1 MINKETLQLYK
12 RLLVY
17 ARPYY
22 KALALGSLLAALSA
36 ATEPLLPAL
45 MKPMLDDGFKF
56 GEQSPLIWLPFAVV
70 GIFFVRGAL
79 GFASTYIIAWVQNK
93 IVFRIRTDMFAR
105 LVQLPSSFFQKEPSA
120 KTINRITNDVN
131 GVTSASTTVLTT
143 VIKDGVTVIGL
154 LAWLL
159 YLNWQ
164 LMLISVTVVP
174 VLMISVRKLSKRLR
188 RLMHAEHDNMV
199 LMTTAVQEAISNQ
212 KVIKVYGGEQQEL
225 ARFEGVA
232 NYLRGIFMR
241 GTITAALG
249 TPITQLSSAL
259 AVAIIISVAMIQ
271 SAEGMTTI
279 GGFASFI
286 TATLMM
292 NAPLKRLSDLN
303 APVQRGLASAE
314 HIFALLDEP
323 AERDTGSVTLDTVR
337 GDIVFDNVSYRYPE
351 AERDALS
358 NINLSVKP
366 GERIALVGP
375 SGGGKSTFA
384 NLLPNFLHVTGGE
397 IRIDGHPID
406 GIHLKS
412 LRQQMALVTQEV
424 LMFNDTIA
432 NNIAFGATRELSQE
446 NIRVAAKAAHALEFI
461 EALPEG
467 FDTMVGEGGMRLSG
481 GQRQRIA
488 IARAVLKNAPIL
500 ILDEA
505 TSALDNESERY
516 VQQALDELMVGRTS
530 FVIAH
535 RLSTIENADRIA
547 VLKEG
552 RIAEIGT
559 HKELLALNGIY
570 AYLHQVQ
577 GDAKPAVNAT
587 MSNTEGVA

>member
-1 MINKETLQLYK
+1 MIKKETRQLYK
-12 RLLVY
+12 RLLSY

-22 KALALGSLLAALSA
+22 KALVLGSVLAALSA

-45 MKPMLDDGFKF
+45 MKPMLDDGFKL
-56 GEQSPLIWLPFAVV
+56 GEQSPLLWLPFAVV
-70 GIFFVRGAL
+70 GIFFLRGAL
-79 GFASTYIIAWVQNK
+79 GFASTYIIAWVQTK
-93 IVFRIRTDMFAR
+93 IVFQMRLEMFAR
-105 LVQLPSSFFQKEPSA
+105 LVQLPSSFFQREPSA

-154 LAWLL
+154 FGWLL

-212 KVIKVYGGEQQEL
+212 KVIKVYGGEQQEV

-259 AVAIIISVAMIQ
+259 AVAIIISVAMVQ

-303 APVQRGLASAE
+303 APIQRGLAAAE
-314 HIFALLDEP
+314 HVFALLDEP
-323 AERDTGSVTLDTVR
+323 AERDTGSVTLDKVR
-337 GDIVFDNVSYRYPE
+337 GEIVFDKVSYRYPE
-351 AERDALS
+351 AERNALTD
-358 NINLSVKP
+358 IDLLVQP

-384 NLLPNFLHVTGGE
+384 NLLPNFLHVTSGE

-406 GIHLKS
+406 SIHLGS

-424 LMFNDTIA
+424 LLFNDTVA
-432 NNIAFGATRELSQE
+432 NNIAFGSTRQLSQE
-446 NIRVAAKAAHALEFI
+446 EIRNAAKAAHALEFI
-461 EALPEG
+461 EAMPNG

-505 TSALDNESERY
+505 TSALDNESERH
-516 VQQALDELMVGRTS
+516 VQAALDELMVGRTS

-547 VLKEG
+547 VMKEG

-559 HKELLALNGIY
+559 HAELLARNGIY
-570 AYLHQVQ
+570 TYLHQVQ
-577 GDAKPAVNAT
+577 GDFTPIAKEETA
-587 MSNTEGVA
+587 

>member
-1 MINKETLQLYK
+1 MINKENLTLYK

-22 KALALGSLLAALSA
+22 KAIILGSALAALSA

-70 GIFFVRGAL
+70 GIFFLRGAL
-79 GFASTYIIAWVQNK
+79 GFASTYIMAWAQNK
-93 IVFRIRTDMFAR
+93 IVYRIRVDMFAH
-105 LVQLPSSFFQKEPSA
+105 LVRLPSSYFQKHPSA
-120 KTINRITNDVN
+120 KTINRLTQDVN
-131 GVTSASTTVLTT
+131 GVTSASTTVLQTI
-143 VIKDGVTVIGL
+143 IKDGVTVIGL
-154 LAWLL
+154 FAWLL

-164 LMLISVTVVP
+164 LMLIAVTVVP

-199 LMTTAVQEAISNQ
+199 MMTTAIQEAISNQ
-212 KVIKVYGGEQQEL
+212 KVIKIYGGETQEIS
-225 ARFEGVA
+225 RFDQVA
-232 NYLRGIFMR
+232 NYLRGILMR
-241 GTITAALG
+241 GTVSSALG
-249 TPITQLSSAL
+249 TPITQLTSAF
-259 AVAIIISVAMIQ
+259 AVAIIISVAMMQ

-292 NAPLKRLSDLN
+292 NAPLKRLADLN
-303 APVQRGLASAE
+303 APIQRGLAAAE
-314 HIFALLDEP
+314 HIFALLDEAP
-323 AERDTGSVTLDTVR
+323 ERDTGSVSLDKVV
-337 GDIVFDNVSYRYPE
+337 GDIVFDKVSYRYPE
-351 AERDALS
+351 AERDALTD
-358 NINLSVKP
+358 INLVVRP

-384 NLLPNFLHVTGGE
+384 SLLPNFLHVTGGE
-397 IRIDGHPID
+397 IRIDGHAVD
-406 GIHLKS
+406 SIHLSS

-424 LMFNDTIA
+424 LLFNDTIA
-432 NNIAFGATRELSQE
+432 NNIAFGATRQLSRE
-446 NIRVAAKAAHALEFI
+446 EIRAAAKAAHALEFI
-461 EALPEG
+461 EAMPNG
-467 FDTMVGEGGMRLSG
+467 FDTLVGEGGMRLSG

-516 VQQALDELMVGRTS
+516 VQEALDELMVGRTS

-535 RLSTIENADRIA
+535 RLSTIENADRIV

-559 HKELLALNGIY
+559 HKALLALNGIY

-577 GDAKPAVNAT
+577 GDAKPVSVEAGA
-587 MSNTEGVA
+587 A

>member
-1 MINKETLQLYK
+1 MINKDNLRLYK

-22 KALALGSLLAALSA
+22 KALALGSALAALSA

-56 GEQSPLIWLPFAVV
+56 GEGSPLIWLPFAVV
-70 GIFFVRGAL
+70 GIFFLRGAL
-79 GFASTYIIAWVQNK
+79 GFASTYIMAWMQNK
-93 IVFRIRTDMFAR
+93 IVYQIRVDMFAHLVR
-105 LVQLPSSFFQKEPSA
+105 LPNSYFQKHPSA
-120 KTINRITNDVN
+120 KTINRITQDVN

-143 VIKDGVTVIGL
+143 IIKDGVTVIGL
-154 LAWLL
+154 FGWLL

-164 LMLISVTVVP
+164 LMLIAVTVVP
-174 VLMISVRKLSKRLR
+174 VLMVSVRKLSKRLR
-188 RLMHAEHDNMV
+188 RLMHAEHENMV
-199 LMTTAVQEAISNQ
+199 MMTTAIQEAISNQ
-212 KVIKVYGGEQQEL
+212 KVIKIYGGESQEVS
-225 ARFEGVA
+225 RFDQVA
-232 NYLRGIFMR
+232 NYLRGILMR
-241 GTITAALG
+241 GTISSALG

-259 AVAIIISVAMIQ
+259 AVAIIIAVAMVQ

-292 NAPLKRLSDLN
+292 NAPLKRLADLN
-303 APVQRGLASAE
+303 APVQRGLAAAE
-314 HIFALLDEP
+314 HIFALLDEAP
-323 AERDTGSVTLDTVR
+323 ERDTGSVTLEQVR
-337 GDIVFDNVSYRYPE
+337 GDIVFNKVSYRYPE
-351 AERDALS
+351 AERDALTD
-358 NINLSVKP
+358 IDLVVRP

-375 SGGGKSTFA
+375 SGSGKSTFA
-384 NLLPNFLHVTGGE
+384 SLLPNFLHATGGE
-397 IRIDGHPID
+397 IRIDGHAID
-406 GIHLKS
+406 SIHLSS

-424 LMFNDTIA
+424 LLFNDTIA
-432 NNIAFGATRELSQE
+432 NNIAFGATRQLSLE
-446 NIRVAAKAAHALEFI
+446 EIRHAAKAAHALEFI
-461 EALPEG
+461 EALPNG
-467 FDTMVGEGGMRLSG
+467 FETLVGEGGMRLSG

-516 VQQALDELMVGRTS
+516 VQAALDELMVGRTS

-535 RLSTIENADRIA
+535 RLSTIENADRIV

-552 RIAEIGT
+552 RIAEIGSHT
-559 HKELLALNGIY
+559 ELLARNGIY

-577 GDAKPAVNAT
+577 GDTPLPVIE
-587 MSNTEGVA
+587 EGTA

>member
-1 MINKETLQLYK
+1 MQLVNPETLKLYR
-12 RLLVY
+12 RLMRY

-22 KALALGSLLAALSA
+22 KALAVAMLLAALSA

-56 GEQSPLIWLPFAVV
+56 GEESPLLWLPFGVV
-70 GIFFVRGAL
+70 GIFFLRGLL
-79 GFASTYIIAWVQNK
+79 GFAATYIMAWIQNK
-93 IVFRIRTDMFAR
+93 VIYQIRLEMFER
-105 LVQLPSSFFQKEPSA
+105 LVHLPTSYFQQHPSA

-131 GVTSASTTVLTT
+131 GVASASTNVITT
-143 VIKDGVTVIGL
+143 FIKDGVTVLGL
-154 LAWLL
+154 LGWLL

-174 VLMISVRKLSKRLR
+174 VLVISVRKLSKRLR
-188 RLMHAEHDNMV
+188 NLVHQEHDNMV
-199 LMTTAVQEAISNQ
+199 MMTTAIQEAISNQ
-212 KVIKVYGGEQQEL
+212 KVIKVYGGEQQEVS
-225 ARFEGVA
+225 RFEGVA
-232 NYLRGIFMR
+232 NYLRGIYMR
-241 GTITAALG
+241 TTVAAALG

-259 AVAIIISVAMIQ
+259 AVAIIIAVAMVQ
-271 SAEGMTTI
+271 SAQGMTTI

-286 TATLMM
+286 TATLML

-303 APVQRGLASAE
+303 APIQRGLAAAE
-314 HIFALLDEP
+314 HIFSLLDEP
-323 AERDTGSVTLDTVR
+323 AERDTGSVTLDNVR
-337 GDIVFDNVSYRYPE
+337 GEIVFDNVTYRYPE
-351 AERDALS
+351 AERDALTQV
-358 NINLSVKP
+358 NLVVKP
-366 GERIALVGP
+366 GEQIALVGP

-406 GIHLKS
+406 SIHLNS
-412 LRQQMALVTQEV
+412 LRRQMALVTQEV
-424 LMFNDTIA
+424 LLFNDTIA
-432 NNIAFGATRELSQE
+432 NNIAFGATRQLSQE
-446 NIRVAAKAAHALEFI
+446 EIRAAAKAAHALEFI
-461 EALPEG
+461 EALPDG
-467 FDTMVGEGGMRLSG
+467 FDTLVGEGGMRLSG

-516 VQQALDELMVGRTS
+516 VQEALDELMVGRTS

-535 RLSTIENADRIA
+535 RLSTIEKADRIV

-559 HKELLALNGIY
+559 HAELLARNGIY

-577 GDAKPAVNAT
+577 GDSQPGGNA
-587 MSNTEGVA
+587 

>member
-79 GFASTYIIAWVQNK
+79 GFASTYIMSWVQTK
-93 IVFRIRTDMFAR
+93 IVFTIRTEMFAR
-105 LVQLPSSFFQKEPSA
+105 LVQLPSSFFQREPSA

-143 VIKDGVTVIGL
+143 MIKDGVTVIGL

-174 VLMISVRKLSKRLR
+174 VLLISVRKLSKRLR

-225 ARFEGVA
+225 QRFEGVA

-241 GTITAALG
+241 GAITAALG

-303 APVQRGLASAE
+303 APIQRGLAAAE

-323 AERDTGSVTLDTVR
+323 AERDTGSVTLEQVG

-358 NINLSVKP
+358 NINLVVKP

-406 GIHLKS
+406 SIHLKS
-412 LRQQMALVTQEV
+412 LRQQIALVTQEV
-424 LMFNDTIA
+424 LMFNDTIT

-446 NIRVAAKAAHALEFI
+446 DIRSAAKAAHALEFI
-461 EALPEG
+461 EALPDG
-467 FDTMVGEGGMRLSG
+467 FNTLVGEGGMRLSG

-516 VQQALDELMVGRTS
+516 VQEALDELMVGRTS

-535 RLSTIENADRIA
+535 RLSTIENADRIV
-547 VLKEG
+547 VLKDG

-559 HKELLALNGIY
+559 HVELLALNGIY

-577 GDAKPAVNAT
+577 GDAKPAA
-587 MSNTEGVA
+587 NTEASA

>member
-1 MINKETLQLYK
+1 
-12 RLLVY
+12 
-17 ARPYY
+17 
-22 KALALGSLLAALSA
+22 
-36 ATEPLLPAL
+36 
-45 MKPMLDDGFKF
+45 MLDDGFKF

-79 GFASTYIIAWVQNK
+79 GFASTYIMSWVQTK
-93 IVFRIRTDMFAR
+93 IVFTIRTEMFAR
-105 LVQLPSSFFQKEPSA
+105 LVQLPSSFFQREPSA

-143 VIKDGVTVIGL
+143 MIKDGVTVIGL

-174 VLMISVRKLSKRLR
+174 VLLISVRKLSKRLR

-225 ARFEGVA
+225 KRFEGVA

-241 GTITAALG
+241 GAITAALG

-303 APVQRGLASAE
+303 APIQRGLAAAE

-323 AERDTGSVTLDTVR
+323 AERDTGSVTLEQVR

-358 NINLSVKP
+358 NITLEVKP

-406 GIHLKS
+406 SIHLKS
-412 LRQQMALVTQEV
+412 LRQQIALVTQEV
-424 LMFNDTIA
+424 LMFNDTIT

-446 NIRVAAKAAHALEFI
+446 DIRSAAKAAHALEFI
-461 EALPEG
+461 EALPDG
-467 FDTMVGEGGMRLSG
+467 FNTLVGEGGMRLSG

-516 VQQALDELMVGRTS
+516 VQEALDELMVGRTS

-535 RLSTIENADRIA
+535 RLSTIENADRIV
-547 VLKEG
+547 VLKDG

-559 HKELLALNGIY
+559 HVELLALNGIY

-577 GDAKPAVNAT
+577 GDAKPAA
-587 MSNTEGVA
+587 NTEASA

>member
-1 MINKETLQLYK
+1 MRLVNPETLKLYR
-12 RLLVY
+12 RLLRY

-22 KALALGSLLAALSA
+22 KVLAVAMVLAALSA

-56 GEQSPLIWLPFAVV
+56 GEESPLLWLPFGVV
-70 GIFFVRGAL
+70 GIFFLRGLL
-79 GFASTYIIAWVQNK
+79 GFGATYIMAWIQNK
-93 IVFRIRTDMFAR
+93 VIYQIRLEMFDR
-105 LVQLPSSFFQKEPSA
+105 LVHLPNGYFQKHPSA

-131 GVTSASTTVLTT
+131 GVASASTNVITT
-143 VIKDGVTVIGL
+143 FIKDGVTVIGL
-154 LAWLL
+154 LGWLL

-174 VLMISVRKLSKRLR
+174 VLVVSVRKLSKRLR
-188 RLMHAEHDNMV
+188 NLVHQEHYNMV
-199 LMTTAVQEAISNQ
+199 MMTTAIQEAISNQ
-212 KVIKVYGGEQQEL
+212 KVIKVYGGEKQEV

-232 NYLRGIFMR
+232 NYLRGIYMR
-241 GTITAALG
+241 TTVAAALG

-259 AVAIIISVAMIQ
+259 AVAIIIAVAMLQ
-271 SAEGMTTI
+271 SAQGMTTI

-286 TATLMM
+286 TATLML

-303 APVQRGLASAE
+303 APVQRGLAAAE
-314 HIFALLDEP
+314 HIFSLLDERT
-323 AERDTGSVTLDTVR
+323 ERDTGSVTLDNVR
-337 GDIVFDNVSYRYPE
+337 GEIEFDSVSYRYPE
-351 AERDALS
+351 AERDALTQV
-358 NINLSVKP
+358 NLVVKP
-366 GERIALVGP
+366 GEQIALVGP

-384 NLLPNFLHVTGGE
+384 NLLPNFLHVTGGQ

-406 GIHLKS
+406 SIHLQS
-412 LRQQMALVTQEV
+412 LRHQMALVTQEV
-424 LMFNDTIA
+424 LLFNDTIA
-432 NNIAFGATRELSQE
+432 NNIAFGATRQLSMDE
-446 NIRVAAKAAHALEFI
+446 IRAAAKAAHALEFI

-467 FDTMVGEGGMRLSG
+467 FNTLVGEGGMRLSG

-505 TSALDNESERY
+505 TSALDNESERH
-516 VQQALDELMVGRTS
+516 VQAALDELMVGRTS

-535 RLSTIENADRIA
+535 RLSTIEKADRIV
-547 VLKEG
+547 VLKDG

-559 HKELLALNGIY
+559 HSELLARNGIY
-570 AYLHQVQ
+570 TYLHQVQ
-577 GDAKPAVNAT
+577 GDALPVAPPVQ
-587 MSNTEGVA
+587 EGTA

>member
-1 MINKETLQLYK
+1 MRLVNPETLVLYR
-12 RLLVY
+12 RLMRY

-22 KALALGSLLAALSA
+22 KALAVAMFLAALSA

-56 GEQSPLIWLPFAVV
+56 GEESPLLWLPFGVV
-70 GIFFVRGAL
+70 GIFFLRGLL
-79 GFASTYIIAWVQNK
+79 GFGATYIMAWIQNK
-93 IVFRIRTDMFAR
+93 VIYQIRLEMFAR
-105 LVQLPSSFFQKEPSA
+105 LVNLPTSYFQQHPSA

-131 GVTSASTTVLTT
+131 GVASASTNVITT
-143 VIKDGVTVIGL
+143 FIKDGVTVIGL

-174 VLMISVRKLSKRLR
+174 VLVISVRKLSKRLR
-188 RLMHAEHDNMV
+188 NLVHQEHDNMV
-199 LMTTAVQEAISNQ
+199 MMTTAIQEAISNQ
-212 KVIKVYGGEQQEL
+212 KVIKVYGGEQQEV

-232 NYLRGIFMR
+232 NYLRGIYMR
-241 GTITAALG
+241 TTVAAALG

-259 AVAIIISVAMIQ
+259 AVAIIIAVAMLQ
-271 SAEGMTTI
+271 SAQGMTTI

-286 TATLMM
+286 TATLML

-303 APVQRGLASAE
+303 APIQRGLAAAE
-314 HIFALLDEP
+314 HIFSLLDEP
-323 AERDTGSVTLDTVR
+323 AERDTGSVTLDNVR
-337 GDIVFDNVSYRYPE
+337 GEIVFDNVTYRYPE
-351 AERDALS
+351 AERDALTQVS
-358 NINLSVKP
+358 LVVKP
-366 GERIALVGP
+366 GEQIALVGP

-406 GIHLKS
+406 SIHLNS
-412 LRQQMALVTQEV
+412 LRRQMALVTQEV
-424 LMFNDTIA
+424 LLFNDTIA
-432 NNIAFGATRELSQE
+432 NNIAFGATRQLSQDE
-446 NIRVAAKAAHALEFI
+446 IHAAAKAAHALEFI
-461 EALPEG
+461 ETLPAG
-467 FDTMVGEGGMRLSG
+467 FNTLVGEGGMRLSG

-505 TSALDNESERY
+505 TSALDNESERH
-516 VQQALDELMVGRTS
+516 VQAALDELMVGRTS

-535 RLSTIENADRIA
+535 RLSTIEKADRIV

-559 HKELLALNGIY
+559 HAELLARNGIY

-577 GDAKPAVNAT
+577 GDSQPAGGNA
-587 MSNTEGVA
+587 

>member
-1 MINKETLQLYK
+1 MMINKENLKLYK

-17 ARPYY
+17 VRPYY
-22 KALALGSLLAALSA
+22 KAIALGSILAALSA
-36 ATEPLLPAL
+36 STEPLLPAL

-56 GEQSPLIWLPFAVV
+56 GAESPMIWLPFAVV

-79 GFASTYIIAWVQNK
+79 GFGSTYIMAWVQNK
-93 IVFRIRTDMFAR
+93 VIYQIRVNMFEHLMR
-105 LVQLPSSFFQKEPSA
+105 LPSSYFQKHPSA
-120 KTINRITNDVN
+120 KTINRITQDVN
-131 GVTSASTTVLTT
+131 GVASASTTVLTT
-143 VIKDGVTVIGL
+143 IIKDGVTVMGL
-154 LAWLL
+154 FGWLL

-164 LMLISVTVVP
+164 LMLIAVTVVP

-188 RLMHAEHDNMV
+188 RLMHAEHENMV
-199 LMTTAVQEAISNQ
+199 MMTTAVQEAISNQ
-212 KVIKVYGGEQQEL
+212 KVIKVYGGEQQEI
-225 ARFEGVA
+225 ARFDLVA
-232 NYLRGIFMR
+232 NYLRGILMR
-241 GTITAALG
+241 GSVSAALG
-249 TPITQLSSAL
+249 SPITQLTSAF
-259 AVAIIISVAMIQ
+259 AVAIIIAVAMMQ

-292 NAPLKRLSDLN
+292 NAPMKRLADLN
-303 APVQRGLASAE
+303 APIQRGLAAAD
-314 HIFALLDEP
+314 HIFALLDEAP
-323 AERDTGSVTLDTVR
+323 ERDTGTVTLDKVR
-337 GDIVFDNVSYRYPE
+337 GEIVFNKVSYRYPE
-351 AERDALS
+351 AERDALTE
-358 NINLSVKP
+358 IDLVVKP

-384 NLLPNFLHVTGGE
+384 SLLPNFLHVTGGE
-397 IRIDGHPID
+397 ITIDGHAID
-406 GIHLKS
+406 TIHLNS
-412 LRQQMALVTQEV
+412 LRQKMALVTQEV
-424 LMFNDTIA
+424 LLFNDTIA
-432 NNIAFGATRELSQE
+432 NNIAFGATRQLTQE
-446 NIRVAAKAAHALEFI
+446 EIRAAAKTAHALEFI
-461 EALPEG
+461 EALPNG
-467 FDTMVGEGGMRLSG
+467 FDTLVGEGGMRLSG

-516 VQQALDELMVGRTS
+516 VQEALDELMVGRTS

-535 RLSTIENADRIA
+535 RLSTIENADRIV

-559 HKELLALNGIY
+559 HDQLLALNGIY

-577 GDAKPAVNAT
+577 GDTAPPAREDNV
-587 MSNTEGVA
+587 

>member
-1 MINKETLQLYK
+1 MRLVNPETLKLYR
-12 RLLVY
+12 RLMRY

-22 KALALGSLLAALSA
+22 KALAVAMLLAALSA

-56 GEQSPLIWLPFAVV
+56 GEESPLLWLPFGVV
-70 GIFFVRGAL
+70 GIFFLRGLL
-79 GFASTYIIAWVQNK
+79 GFAATYIMAWIQNK
-93 IVFRIRTDMFAR
+93 VIYQIRLEMFER
-105 LVQLPSSFFQKEPSA
+105 LVHLPTSYFQQHPSA

-131 GVTSASTTVLTT
+131 GVASASTNVITT
-143 VIKDGVTVIGL
+143 FIKDGVTVLGL
-154 LAWLL
+154 LGWLL

-174 VLMISVRKLSKRLR
+174 VLVISVRKLSKRLR
-188 RLMHAEHDNMV
+188 NLVHQEHDNMV
-199 LMTTAVQEAISNQ
+199 MMTTAIQEAISNQ
-212 KVIKVYGGEQQEL
+212 KVIKVYGGEQQEVS
-225 ARFEGVA
+225 RFEGVA
-232 NYLRGIFMR
+232 NYLRGIYMR
-241 GTITAALG
+241 TTVAAALG

-259 AVAIIISVAMIQ
+259 AVAIIIAVAMVQ
-271 SAEGMTTI
+271 SAQGMTTI

-286 TATLMM
+286 TATLML

-303 APVQRGLASAE
+303 APIQRGLAAAE
-314 HIFALLDEP
+314 HIFSLLDEP
-323 AERDTGSVTLDTVR
+323 AERDTGSVTLDNVR
-337 GDIVFDNVSYRYPE
+337 GEIVFNNVTYRYPE
-351 AERDALS
+351 AERDALTQV
-358 NINLSVKP
+358 NLVVKP
-366 GERIALVGP
+366 GEQIALVGP

-406 GIHLKS
+406 SIHLNS
-412 LRQQMALVTQEV
+412 LRRQMALVTQEV
-424 LMFNDTIA
+424 LLFNDTIA
-432 NNIAFGATRELSQE
+432 NNIAFGATRQLSLE
-446 NIRVAAKAAHALEFI
+446 EIRAAAKAAHALEFI
-461 EALPEG
+461 EALPDG
-467 FDTMVGEGGMRLSG
+467 FNTLVGEGGMRLSG

-516 VQQALDELMVGRTS
+516 VQEALDELMVGRTS

-535 RLSTIENADRIA
+535 RLSTIEKADRIV

-559 HKELLALNGIY
+559 HTELLARNGIY

-577 GDAKPAVNAT
+577 GDSQP
-587 MSNTEGVA
+587 TEGNA

>member
-1 MINKETLQLYK
+1 MINKDNLKLYK

-22 KALALGSLLAALSA
+22 KALALGSALAALSA

-56 GEQSPLIWLPFAVV
+56 GEGSPLIWLPFAVV
-70 GIFFVRGAL
+70 GIFFLRGAL
-79 GFASTYIIAWVQNK
+79 GFASTYIMAWMQNK
-93 IVFRIRTDMFAR
+93 IVYQIRVDMFAHLVR
-105 LVQLPSSFFQKEPSA
+105 LPNSYFQKHPSA
-120 KTINRITNDVN
+120 KTINRITQDVN

-143 VIKDGVTVIGL
+143 IIKDGVTVIGL
-154 LAWLL
+154 FGWLL

-164 LMLISVTVVP
+164 LMLIAVTVVP
-174 VLMISVRKLSKRLR
+174 VLMVSVRKLSKRLR
-188 RLMHAEHDNMV
+188 RLMHAEHENMV
-199 LMTTAVQEAISNQ
+199 MMTTAIQEAISNQ
-212 KVIKVYGGEQQEL
+212 KVIKIYGGESQEVS
-225 ARFEGVA
+225 RFDQVA
-232 NYLRGIFMR
+232 NYLRGILMR
-241 GTITAALG
+241 GTISSALG

-259 AVAIIISVAMIQ
+259 AVAIIIAVAMVQ

-292 NAPLKRLSDLN
+292 NAPLKRLADLN
-303 APVQRGLASAE
+303 APVQRGLAAAE
-314 HIFALLDEP
+314 HIFALLDEAP
-323 AERDTGSVTLDTVR
+323 ERDTGSVTLAQVR
-337 GDIVFDNVSYRYPE
+337 GDIVFNKVSYRYPE
-351 AERDALS
+351 AERDALTD
-358 NINLSVKP
+358 IDLVVRP

-375 SGGGKSTFA
+375 SGSGKSTFA
-384 NLLPNFLHVTGGE
+384 SLLPNFLHATGGE
-397 IRIDGHPID
+397 IRIDGHAID
-406 GIHLKS
+406 SIRLSS

-424 LMFNDTIA
+424 LLFNDTIA
-432 NNIAFGATRELSQE
+432 NNIAFGATRQLSLE
-446 NIRVAAKAAHALEFI
+446 EIRHAAKAAHALEFI
-461 EALPEG
+461 EALPNG
-467 FDTMVGEGGMRLSG
+467 FETLVGEGGMRLSG

-516 VQQALDELMVGRTS
+516 VQAALDELMVGRTS

-535 RLSTIENADRIA
+535 RLSTIENADRIV

-552 RIAEIGT
+552 RIAEIGSHT
-559 HKELLALNGIY
+559 ELLARNGIY

-577 GDAKPAVNAT
+577 GDTPLPVIE
-587 MSNTEGVA
+587 EGTA

>member
-1 MINKETLQLYK
+1 MINKDNLKLYK

-22 KALALGSLLAALSA
+22 KAIGLGSLLAALSA

-45 MKPMLDDGFKF
+45 MKPMLDDGFRF

-70 GIFFVRGAL
+70 GIFFLRGAL
-79 GFASTYIIAWVQNK
+79 GFASTYIMAWVQNK
-93 IVFRIRTDMFAR
+93 IVYQIRLDMFAHLVR
-105 LVQLPSSFFQKEPSA
+105 LPNSYFQKHPSA

-131 GVTSASTTVLTT
+131 GVTSASTTVLLTI
-143 VIKDGVTVIGL
+143 IKDGVTVIGL
-154 LAWLL
+154 FAWLL

-164 LMLISVTVVP
+164 LMLIAVTVVP

-199 LMTTAVQEAISNQ
+199 LMTTAIQEAISNQ
-212 KVIKVYGGEQQEL
+212 KVIKIYGGEAQEVS
-225 ARFEGVA
+225 RFDQVA
-232 NYLRGIFMR
+232 NYLRGILMR
-241 GTITAALG
+241 GTVSAALG
-249 TPITQLSSAL
+249 TPITQLTSAF
-259 AVAIIISVAMIQ
+259 AVAIIIAVAMYQ

-292 NAPLKRLSDLN
+292 NAPMKRLADLN
-303 APVQRGLASAE
+303 APIQRGLAAAE
-314 HIFALLDEP
+314 HIFSLLDEAP
-323 AERDTGSVTLDTVR
+323 ERDTGSVALDNVR
-337 GDIVFDNVSYRYPE
+337 GDIVFDKVSYRYPE
-351 AERDALS
+351 AERDALDQ
-358 NINLSVKP
+358 IDLVVRP

-375 SGGGKSTFA
+375 SGSGKSTFA
-384 NLLPNFLHVTGGE
+384 NLLPNFLHVTRGE
-397 IRIDGHPID
+397 IRIDGHLID
-406 GIHLKS
+406 SIHLNS

-424 LMFNDTIA
+424 LLFNDTIA
-432 NNIAFGATRELSQE
+432 NNIAFGATRQLSHDE
-446 NIRVAAKAAHALEFI
+446 IRAAAKAAHALEFI
-461 EALPEG
+461 ETLPNG
-467 FDTMVGEGGMRLSG
+467 FDTLVGESGMRLSG

-516 VQQALDELMVGRTS
+516 VQEALDELMVGRTS

-535 RLSTIENADRIA
+535 RLSTIENADRIV

-559 HKELLALNGIY
+559 HAELLALNGIY

-577 GDAKPAVNAT
+577 GDATP
-587 MSNTEGVA
+587 VAQEETA

>member
-1 MINKETLQLYK
+1 MINKDNLKLYK

-22 KALALGSLLAALSA
+22 RILVLASVLAALSA

-70 GIFFVRGAL
+70 GIFFLRGAL
-79 GFASTYIIAWVQNK
+79 GFASTYIMAWAQNK
-93 IVFRIRTDMFAR
+93 IIYQIRVDMFAH
-105 LVQLPSSFFQKEPSA
+105 LVRLPSSYFQKHPSA
-120 KTINRITNDVN
+120 KTINRITQDVN
-131 GVTSASTTVLTT
+131 GVASASTTVLQTI
-143 VIKDGVTVIGL
+143 IKDGVTVVGL
-154 LAWLL
+154 FSWLL

-164 LMLISVTVVP
+164 LMLIAVTVVP

-199 LMTTAVQEAISNQ
+199 LMTTAIQEAISNQ
-212 KVIKVYGGEQQEL
+212 KVIKIYGGESQEVS
-225 ARFEGVA
+225 RFDRVA
-232 NYLRGIFMR
+232 NYLRGILMR
-241 GTITAALG
+241 GTVSAALG
-249 TPITQLSSAL
+249 TPITQLTSAF
-259 AVAIIISVAMIQ
+259 AVAIIIAVAMIQ

-292 NAPLKRLSDLN
+292 NAPMKRLADLN
-303 APVQRGLASAE
+303 APIQRGLAAAE
-314 HIFALLDEP
+314 HIFALLDEAP
-323 AERDTGSVTLDTVR
+323 ERDTGSVTLKKVR
-337 GDIVFDNVSYRYPE
+337 GDIVFDKVSYRYPE
-351 AERDALS
+351 AEHNALTD
-358 NINLSVKP
+358 INLEVRP

-375 SGGGKSTFA
+375 SGGGKSTLA

-406 GIHLKS
+406 SIHLSS

-424 LMFNDTIA
+424 LLFNDTIT
-432 NNIAFGATRELSQE
+432 NNIAFGATRQLSLE
-446 NIRVAAKAAHALEFI
+446 EIRAAAKAAHALEFI
-461 EALPEG
+461 DALPDG
-467 FDTMVGEGGMRLSG
+467 FDTLVGEGGMRLSG

-516 VQQALDELMVGRTS
+516 VQEALDELMVGRTS

-535 RLSTIENADRIA
+535 RLSTIENADRIV

-559 HKELLALNGIY
+559 HAELLALNGIY

-577 GDAKPAVNAT
+577 GDTTAAQPEETA
-587 MSNTEGVA
+587 

>member
-1 MINKETLQLYK
+1 M
-12 RLLVY
+12 
-17 ARPYY
+17 
-22 KALALGSLLAALSA
+22 LAALSA

-45 MKPMLDDGFKF
+45 MKPMLDDGFRF

-70 GIFFVRGAL
+70 GIFFLRGAL
-79 GFASTYIIAWVQNK
+79 GFASTYIMAWVQNK
-93 IVFRIRTDMFAR
+93 IVYQIRLDMFAHLVR
-105 LVQLPSSFFQKEPSA
+105 LPNGYFQKHPSA

-131 GVTSASTTVLTT
+131 GVTSASTTVLLTI
-143 VIKDGVTVIGL
+143 IKDGVTVIGL
-154 LAWLL
+154 FAWLL

-164 LMLISVTVVP
+164 LMLIAVTVVP
-174 VLMISVRKLSKRLR
+174 VLMISVRRLSKRLR

-199 LMTTAVQEAISNQ
+199 LMTTAIQEAISNQ
-212 KVIKVYGGEQQEL
+212 KVIKIYGGEAQEVS
-225 ARFEGVA
+225 RFDRVA
-232 NYLRGIFMR
+232 NYLRGILMR
-241 GTITAALG
+241 GTVSAALG
-249 TPITQLSSAL
+249 TPITQLTSAF
-259 AVAIIISVAMIQ
+259 AVAIIIAVAMYQ

-292 NAPLKRLSDLN
+292 NAPMKRLADLN
-303 APVQRGLASAE
+303 APIQRGLAAAE
-314 HIFALLDEP
+314 HIFSLLDEAP
-323 AERDTGSVTLDTVR
+323 ERDTGSVSLENVR
-337 GDIVFDNVSYRYPE
+337 GDIVFDQVSYRYPG
-351 AERDALS
+351 AERDALDQ
-358 NINLSVKP
+358 IDLVVRP

-375 SGGGKSTFA
+375 SGSGKSTFA
-384 NLLPNFLHVTGGE
+384 SLLPNFLHATGGE

-406 GIHLKS
+406 DIHLTS

-424 LMFNDTIA
+424 LLFNDTIA
-432 NNIAFGATRELSQE
+432 NNIAFGATRQLSLE
-446 NIRVAAKAAHALEFI
+446 EIRAAAKAAHALEFI
-461 EALPEG
+461 DALPEG
-467 FDTMVGEGGMRLSG
+467 FDTLVGESGMRLSG

-516 VQQALDELMVGRTS
+516 VQEALDELMVGRTS

-535 RLSTIENADRIA
+535 RLSTIENADRIV

-559 HKELLALNGIY
+559 HAELLALNGIY

-577 GDAKPAVNAT
+577 GDAAPATKEETV
-587 MSNTEGVA
+587 

>member
-1 MINKETLQLYK
+1 MINKDNLTLYK

-22 KALALGSLLAALSA
+22 KVVALASVLAALSA

-56 GEQSPLIWLPFAVV
+56 GAESPLLWLPFAVV
-70 GIFFVRGAL
+70 GIFFLRGAL
-79 GFASTYIIAWVQNK
+79 GFASTYIMAWAQNK
-93 IVFRIRTDMFAR
+93 IIYQIRVDMFAHLVR
-105 LVQLPSSFFQKEPSA
+105 LPNSYFQKHPSA

-131 GVTSASTTVLTT
+131 GVASASTTVLQTI
-143 VIKDGVTVIGL
+143 IKDGVTVIGL
-154 LAWLL
+154 FGWLL

-164 LMLISVTVVP
+164 LMLIAVTVVP

-199 LMTTAVQEAISNQ
+199 MMTTAIQEAISNQ
-212 KVIKVYGGEQQEL
+212 KVIKVYGGESQEIG
-225 ARFEGVA
+225 RFDKVA
-232 NYLRGIFMR
+232 NYLRGILMR
-241 GTITAALG
+241 GTISAALG
-249 TPITQLSSAL
+249 TPITQLTSAF
-259 AVAIIISVAMIQ
+259 AVAIIIAVAMLQ

-292 NAPLKRLSDLN
+292 NAPMKRLADLN
-303 APVQRGLASAE
+303 APVQRGLAAAE
-314 HIFALLDEP
+314 HIFALLDETP
-323 AERDTGSVTLDTVR
+323 ERDTGSITLDNKVR
-337 GDIVFDNVSYRYPE
+337 GDIVFDKVSYCYPE
-351 AERDALS
+351 AERNALAD
-358 NINLSVKP
+358 IDLVVRP

-375 SGGGKSTFA
+375 SGSGKSTFA

-397 IRIDGHPID
+397 IRIDGYPID
-406 GIHLKS
+406 TVHLNS

-424 LMFNDTIA
+424 LLFNDTIA
-432 NNIAFGATRELSQE
+432 NNIAFGATRELSQDE
-446 NIRVAAKAAHALEFI
+446 IRAAAKAAHALEFI
-461 EALPEG
+461 EALPDG
-467 FDTMVGEGGMRLSG
+467 FQTLVGEGGMRLSG

-488 IARAVLKNAPIL
+488 IARAVLKNARIL

-505 TSALDNESERY
+505 TSALDNESERH
-516 VQQALDELMVGRTS
+516 VQAALDELMVGRTS

-535 RLSTIENADRIA
+535 RLSTIEKADRIV
-547 VLKEG
+547 VLKDG

-559 HKELLALNGIY
+559 HNELLARNGIY
-570 AYLHQVQ
+570 TYLHQVQ
-577 GDAKPAVNAT
+577 GDSTPAPVEDNA
-587 MSNTEGVA
+587 

>member
-1 MINKETLQLYK
+1 MQLVNPETLKLYR
-12 RLLVY
+12 RLLRY

-22 KALALGSLLAALSA
+22 KALAVAMVLAALSA

-56 GEQSPLIWLPFAVV
+56 GEQSPLLWLPFGVV
-70 GIFFVRGAL
+70 GIFFLRGLL
-79 GFASTYIIAWVQNK
+79 GFGATYIMAWIQNK
-93 IVFRIRTDMFAR
+93 VIYQIRVEMFAR
-105 LVQLPSSFFQKEPSA
+105 LVHLPSGYFQQHPSA

-131 GVTSASTTVLTT
+131 GVASASTTVLTT
-143 VIKDGVTVIGL
+143 FIKDGVTVIGL

-188 RLMHAEHDNMV
+188 SLVHQEHDSMV
-199 LMTTAVQEAISNQ
+199 MMTTAVQEAISNQ
-212 KVIKVYGGEQQEL
+212 KVIKVYGGEAQEV
-225 ARFEGVA
+225 ARFDGVA
-232 NYLRGIFMR
+232 NYLRGIYMR
-241 GTITAALG
+241 ATVAAALG

-259 AVAIIISVAMIQ
+259 AVAIIIAVAMVQ
-271 SAEGMTTI
+271 SSEGMTTI

-303 APVQRGLASAE
+303 APIQRGLAASE
-314 HIFALLDEP
+314 HIFSLLDETP
-323 AERDTGSVTLDTVR
+323 ERDTGSVTLDKVH
-337 GDIVFDNVSYRYPE
+337 GGIVFDKVCYRYPK
-351 AERDALS
+351 AERNALTD
-358 NINLSVKP
+358 IDLVVRP

-375 SGGGKSTFA
+375 SGSGKSTFA
-384 NLLPNFLHVTGGE
+384 NLLPNFLHVTSGE
-397 IRIDGHPID
+397 IRVDGHPID
-406 GIHLKS
+406 RIHLRS

-424 LMFNDTIA
+424 LLFNDTIA
-432 NNIAFGATRELSQE
+432 NNIAFGATRQLSQE
-446 NIRVAAKAAHALEFI
+446 EISAAAKAAHALEFI
-461 EALPEG
+461 ENLPDG

-516 VQQALDELMVGRTS
+516 VQEALDELMVGRTS

-535 RLSTIENADRIA
+535 RLSTIENADRIV

-559 HKELLALNGIY
+559 HAELLALKGIY

-577 GDAKPAVNAT
+577 GDVTTPAQQEETA
-587 MSNTEGVA
+587 

>member
-1 MINKETLQLYK
+1 M
-12 RLLVY
+12 
-17 ARPYY
+17 
-22 KALALGSLLAALSA
+22 LAALSA

-45 MKPMLDDGFKF
+45 MKPMLDEGFKF

-70 GIFFVRGAL
+70 GIFFLRGAL
-79 GFASTYIIAWVQNK
+79 GFASTYIMAWAQNK
-93 IVFRIRTDMFAR
+93 IVYQIRVDMFAH
-105 LVQLPSSFFQKEPSA
+105 LVHLPSSYFQKYPSA
-120 KTINRITNDVN
+120 KTINRLTQDVN
-131 GVTSASTTVLTT
+131 GVTSASTTVLQT

-154 LAWLL
+154 FAWLL

-164 LMLISVTVVP
+164 LMLIAVTVVP

-199 LMTTAVQEAISNQ
+199 MMTTAIQEAISNQ
-212 KVIKVYGGEQQEL
+212 KVIKVYGGEAQEIS
-225 ARFEGVA
+225 RFDQVA
-232 NYLRGIFMR
+232 NYLRGILMR
-241 GTITAALG
+241 GTISAALG
-249 TPITQLSSAL
+249 TPITQLTSAF
-259 AVAIIISVAMIQ
+259 AVAIIISVAMMQ

-292 NAPLKRLSDLN
+292 NAPLKRLADLN
-303 APVQRGLASAE
+303 APIQRGLAAAE
-314 HIFALLDEP
+314 HIFALLDEAP
-323 AERDTGSVTLDTVR
+323 ERDTGSITLDKVR
-337 GDIVFDNVSYRYPE
+337 GDIVFDKVSYRYPG

-358 NINLSVKP
+358 DIDLVVRP

-406 GIHLKS
+406 SVHLNS

-424 LMFNDTIA
+424 LLFNDTIA
-432 NNIAFGATRELSQE
+432 NNIAFGATRQLSLDE
-446 NIRVAAKAAHALEFI
+446 IRAAAKAAHALEFI
-461 EALPEG
+461 DALPEG
-467 FDTMVGEGGMRLSG
+467 FDTLVGESGMRLSG

-505 TSALDNESERY
+505 TSALDNESERF
-516 VQQALDELMVGRTS
+516 VQEALDELMVGRTS

-535 RLSTIENADRIA
+535 RLSTIENADRIV

-559 HKELLALNGIY
+559 HAELLALNGIY

-577 GDAKPAVNAT
+577 GDAKPVVTAEETA
-587 MSNTEGVA
+587 

>member
-1 MINKETLQLYK
+1 MINKDTLQLYK

-79 GFASTYIIAWVQNK
+79 GFASTYIMSWVQTK
-93 IVFRIRTDMFAR
+93 IVFTIRTEMFAR
-105 LVQLPSSFFQKEPSA
+105 LVQLPSSFFQREPSA

-143 VIKDGVTVIGL
+143 LIKDGVTVIGL

-174 VLMISVRKLSKRLR
+174 VLLISVRKLSKRLR

-225 ARFEGVA
+225 KRFEGVA

-241 GTITAALG
+241 GAITAALG

-259 AVAIIISVAMIQ
+259 AVAIIISVAMVQ

-303 APVQRGLASAE
+303 APIQRGLAAAE

-323 AERDTGSVTLDTVR
+323 AERDTGSVTLDQVR
-337 GDIVFDNVSYRYPE
+337 GEIVFDQVTYRYPE

-358 NINLSVKP
+358 EINLVVKP

-406 GIHLKS
+406 TIHLQS
-412 LRQQMALVTQEV
+412 LRQKMALVTQEV
-424 LMFNDTIA
+424 LLFNDTVA
-432 NNIAFGATRELSQE
+432 NNIAFGSTRQLSQE
-446 NIRVAAKAAHALEFI
+446 EIRAAAKAAHALEFI

-467 FDTMVGEGGMRLSG
+467 FETQVGEGGMRLSG

-516 VQQALDELMVGRTS
+516 VQEALDELMVGRTS

-535 RLSTIENADRIA
+535 RLSTIEHADRIV
-547 VLKEG
+547 VLKDG

-559 HKELLALNGIY
+559 HAELLALNGIY

-577 GDAKPAVNAT
+577 GDAKPAAT
-587 MSNTEGVA
+587 TEASA

>member
-1 MINKETLQLYK
+1 MRLVNTETLQLYK

-79 GFASTYIIAWVQNK
+79 GFASTYIMSWVQTK
-93 IVFRIRTDMFAR
+93 IVFTIRTEMFAR
-105 LVQLPSSFFQKEPSA
+105 LVQLPSSFFQREPSA

-143 VIKDGVTVIGL
+143 LIKDGVTVIGL
-154 LAWLL
+154 LTWLL

-174 VLMISVRKLSKRLR
+174 VLLISVRKLSKRLR

-225 ARFEGVA
+225 SRFEGVA

-241 GTITAALG
+241 GAITAALG

-303 APVQRGLASAE
+303 APIQRGLAAAE
-314 HIFALLDEP
+314 HIFSLLDEP
-323 AERDTGSVTLDTVR
+323 AERDTGSVTLDKVR
-337 GDIVFDNVSYRYPE
+337 GEITFDHVTYRYPE

-358 NINLSVKP
+358 DINLVVQP

-406 GIHLKS
+406 TIHLQS
-412 LRQQMALVTQEV
+412 LRQKMALVTQEV
-424 LMFNDTIA
+424 LLFNDTIA
-432 NNIAFGATRELSQE
+432 NNIAFGSTRQLSQE
-446 NIRVAAKAAHALEFI
+446 DIRAAAKAAHALEFI
-461 EALPEG
+461 EALPDG
-467 FDTMVGEGGMRLSG
+467 FETRVGEGGMRLSG

-516 VQQALDELMVGRTS
+516 VQEALDELMVGRTS

-535 RLSTIENADRIA
+535 RLSTIENADRIV
-547 VLKEG
+547 VLKDG

-559 HKELLALNGIY
+559 HKDLLALNGIY

-577 GDAKPAVNAT
+577 GEAKPVPT
-587 MSNTEGVA
+587 TEESA

>member
-1 MINKETLQLYK
+1 MINKDNLKLYK

-22 KALALGSLLAALSA
+22 KAIILGSVLAALSA

-70 GIFFVRGAL
+70 GIFFLRGAL
-79 GFASTYIIAWVQNK
+79 GFASTYIMAWAQNK
-93 IVFRIRTDMFAR
+93 IVYQIRVDMFAHLVR
-105 LVQLPSSFFQKEPSA
+105 LPNSYFQKHPSA

-131 GVTSASTTVLTT
+131 GVTSASTTVLQT

-154 LAWLL
+154 FAWLL

-164 LMLISVTVVP
+164 LMLIAVTVVP
-174 VLMISVRKLSKRLR
+174 VLMVSVRQLSKRLR

-199 LMTTAVQEAISNQ
+199 MMTTAIQEAISNQ
-212 KVIKVYGGEQQEL
+212 KVIKIYGGEAQEIG
-225 ARFEGVA
+225 RFDKVA
-232 NYLRGIFMR
+232 NYLRGILMR
-241 GTITAALG
+241 GTVSAALG
-249 TPITQLSSAL
+249 TPITQLTSAF
-259 AVAIIISVAMIQ
+259 AVAIIISVAMLQ

-292 NAPLKRLSDLN
+292 NAPMKRLADLN
-303 APVQRGLASAE
+303 APVQRGLAAAE
-314 HIFALLDEP
+314 HIFALLDEAP
-323 AERDTGSVTLDTVR
+323 ERDVGSVTLDRKVR
-337 GDIVFDNVSYRYPE
+337 GDIVFDKVSYRYPE
-351 AERDALS
+351 AERDALTE
-358 NINLSVKP
+358 IDLVVRP

-375 SGGGKSTFA
+375 SGSGKSTFA
-384 NLLPNFLHVTGGE
+384 NLLPNFLHVTAGE
-397 IRIDGHPID
+397 IRVDGHPIES
-406 GIHLKS
+406 IHLSS

-424 LMFNDTIA
+424 LLFNDTIA
-432 NNIAFGATRELSQE
+432 NNIAFGATRQLSQE
-446 NIRVAAKAAHALEFI
+446 EIRAAAKAAHALEFI
-461 EALPEG
+461 DALPEG
-467 FDTMVGEGGMRLSG
+467 FNTLVGEGGMRLSG

-516 VQQALDELMVGRTS
+516 VQEALDELMVGRTS

-535 RLSTIENADRIA
+535 RLSTIENADRIV

-570 AYLHQVQ
+570 AYLHRVQ
-577 GDAKPAVNAT
+577 GDAKP
-587 MSNTEGVA
+587 VAAAEETA

>member
-1 MINKETLQLYK
+1 MINKDNLTLYK

-22 KALALGSLLAALSA
+22 KAIALGSVLAALSA

-70 GIFFVRGAL
+70 GIFFLRGGL
-79 GFASTYIIAWVQNK
+79 GFASTYIMAWVQNK
-93 IVFRIRTDMFAR
+93 IVYQIRIDMFAH
-105 LVQLPSSFFQKEPSA
+105 LVRLPSSYFQKHPSA

-131 GVTSASTTVLTT
+131 GVTSASTTVLQTI
-143 VIKDGVTVIGL
+143 IKDGVTVVGL
-154 LAWLL
+154 FSWLL

-164 LMLISVTVVP
+164 LMLIAVTVVP
-174 VLMISVRKLSKRLR
+174 VLTISVRKLSKRLR

-199 LMTTAVQEAISNQ
+199 MMTTAVQEAISNQ
-212 KVIKVYGGEQQEL
+212 KVIKVYGGESQEV

-232 NYLRGIFMR
+232 NYLRGILMR
-241 GTITAALG
+241 GTVSSALG

-259 AVAIIISVAMIQ
+259 AVAIIIAVAMIQ

-292 NAPLKRLSDLN
+292 NAPLKRLADLN
-303 APVQRGLASAE
+303 APIQRGLAASE
-314 HIFALLDEP
+314 HIFALLDEAP
-323 AERDTGSVTLDTVR
+323 ERDTGSVTLDKIR
-337 GDIVFDNVSYRYPE
+337 GDIVFDKVSYRYPE

-358 NINLSVKP
+358 EINLVVRP

-375 SGGGKSTFA
+375 SGSGKSTFA

-397 IRIDGHPID
+397 IRIDGHAID
-406 GIHLKS
+406 SIHLNS

-424 LMFNDTIA
+424 LLFNDTIA
-432 NNIAFGATRELSQE
+432 NNIAFGATRQLSQE
-446 NIRVAAKAAHALEFI
+446 EIRAAAKAAHALEFI
-461 EALPEG
+461 EALPDG
-467 FDTMVGEGGMRLSG
+467 FDTLVGEGGMRLSG

-516 VQQALDELMVGRTS
+516 VQEALDELMVGRTS

-535 RLSTIENADRIA
+535 RLSTIENADRIV

-552 RIAEIGT
+552 RITEIGT
-559 HKELLALNGIY
+559 HSELLALNGIY

-577 GDAKPAVNAT
+577 GDAKPAAT
-587 MSNTEGVA
+587 DEGLA

>member
-22 KALALGSLLAALSA
+22 KALGLGSLLAALSA

-70 GIFFVRGAL
+70 GIFFLRGAL
-79 GFASTYIIAWVQNK
+79 GFASTYIIAWVQTK
-93 IVFRIRTDMFAR
+93 IVFRIRTDMFAK

-143 VIKDGVTVIGL
+143 IIKDGVTVIGL

-199 LMTTAVQEAISNQ
+199 MMTTAVQEAISNQ

-323 AERDTGSVTLDTVR
+323 AERDTGSVTLDHVR

-406 GIHLKS
+406 SIHLKS

-446 NIRVAAKAAHALEFI
+446 EIRAAAKAAHALEFI
-461 EALPEG
+461 EALPDG
-467 FDTMVGEGGMRLSG
+467 FNTMVGEGGMRLSG

-535 RLSTIENADRIA
+535 RLSTIENADRIV

-559 HKELLALNGIY
+559 HQQLLALNGIY

-577 GDAKPAVNAT
+577 GDAKPVITAEETA
-587 MSNTEGVA
+587 

>member
-1 MINKETLQLYK
+1 MINKDTLQLYK

-79 GFASTYIIAWVQNK
+79 GFASTYIMSWVQTK
-93 IVFRIRTDMFAR
+93 IVFTIRTEMFAR
-105 LVQLPSSFFQKEPSA
+105 LVQLPSSFFQREPSA

-143 VIKDGVTVIGL
+143 LIKDGVTVIGL

-174 VLMISVRKLSKRLR
+174 VLLISVRKLSKRLR

-225 ARFEGVA
+225 KRFEGVA

-241 GTITAALG
+241 GAITAALG

-259 AVAIIISVAMIQ
+259 AVAIIISVAMVQ

-303 APVQRGLASAE
+303 APIQRGLASAE

-323 AERDTGSVTLDTVR
+323 AERDTGSVTLDQVR
-337 GDIVFDNVSYRYPE
+337 GEIVFDQVTYRYPE

-358 NINLSVKP
+358 EINLVVKP

-406 GIHLKS
+406 TIHLQS
-412 LRQQMALVTQEV
+412 LRQKIALVTQEV
-424 LMFNDTIA
+424 LLFNDTVA
-432 NNIAFGATRELSQE
+432 NNIAFGSTRQLSQE
-446 NIRVAAKAAHALEFI
+446 EIRAAAKAAHALEFI

-467 FDTMVGEGGMRLSG
+467 FETQVGEGGMRLSG

-516 VQQALDELMVGRTS
+516 VQEALDELMVGRTS

-535 RLSTIENADRIA
+535 RLSTIENADRIV
-547 VLKEG
+547 VLKDG

-559 HKELLALNGIY
+559 HAELLALNGIY

-577 GDAKPAVNAT
+577 GDAKPAAT
-587 MSNTEGVA
+587 TEASA

>member
-1 MINKETLQLYK
+1 MRLVNPETLKLYR
-12 RLLVY
+12 RLLRY

-22 KALALGSLLAALSA
+22 KVLAVAMVLAALSA

-56 GEQSPLIWLPFAVV
+56 GEESPLLWLPFGVV
-70 GIFFVRGAL
+70 GIFFLRGLL
-79 GFASTYIIAWVQNK
+79 GFGATYIMAWIQNK
-93 IVFRIRTDMFAR
+93 VIYQIRLEMFDR
-105 LVQLPSSFFQKEPSA
+105 LVHLPNGYFQKHPSA

-131 GVTSASTTVLTT
+131 GVASASTNVITT
-143 VIKDGVTVIGL
+143 FIKDGVTVIGL
-154 LAWLL
+154 LGWLL

-174 VLMISVRKLSKRLR
+174 VLVVSVRKLSKRLR
-188 RLMHAEHDNMV
+188 NLVHQEHDNMV
-199 LMTTAVQEAISNQ
+199 MMTTAIQEAISNQ
-212 KVIKVYGGEQQEL
+212 KVIKVYGGEKQEV

-232 NYLRGIFMR
+232 NYLRGIYMR
-241 GTITAALG
+241 TTVAAALG

-259 AVAIIISVAMIQ
+259 AVAIIIAVAMLQ
-271 SAEGMTTI
+271 SAQGMTTI

-286 TATLMM
+286 TATLML

-303 APVQRGLASAE
+303 APVQRGLAAAE
-314 HIFALLDEP
+314 HIFSLLDEP
-323 AERDTGSVTLDTVR
+323 TERDTGSVTLDNVR
-337 GDIVFDNVSYRYPE
+337 GEIEFDSVSYRYPE
-351 AERDALS
+351 AERDALTQV
-358 NINLSVKP
+358 NLVVKP
-366 GERIALVGP
+366 GEQIALVGP

-384 NLLPNFLHVTGGE
+384 NLLPNFLHVTGGQ

-406 GIHLKS
+406 SIHLQS
-412 LRQQMALVTQEV
+412 LRHQMALVTQEV
-424 LMFNDTIA
+424 LLFNDTIA
-432 NNIAFGATRELSQE
+432 NNIAFGATRQLSMDE
-446 NIRVAAKAAHALEFI
+446 IRAAAKAAHALEFI

-467 FDTMVGEGGMRLSG
+467 FNTLVGEGGMRLSG

-505 TSALDNESERY
+505 TSAFDNESERH
-516 VQQALDELMVGRTS
+516 VQAALDELMVGRTS

-535 RLSTIENADRIA
+535 RLSTIEKADRIV
-547 VLKEG
+547 VLKDG

-559 HKELLALNGIY
+559 HSELLARNGIY
-570 AYLHQVQ
+570 TYLHQVQ
-577 GDAKPAVNAT
+577 GDALPVT
-587 MSNTEGVA
+587 PPVQEGTA

>member
-1 MINKETLQLYK
+1 MINKDNLRLYK

-22 KALALGSLLAALSA
+22 KALALGSALAALSA

-56 GEQSPLIWLPFAVV
+56 GEGSPLIWLPFAVV
-70 GIFFVRGAL
+70 GIFFLRGAL
-79 GFASTYIIAWVQNK
+79 GFASTYIMAWMQNK
-93 IVFRIRTDMFAR
+93 IVYQIRVDMFAHLVR
-105 LVQLPSSFFQKEPSA
+105 LPNSYFQKHPSA
-120 KTINRITNDVN
+120 KTINRITQDVN

-143 VIKDGVTVIGL
+143 IIKDGVTVIGL
-154 LAWLL
+154 FGWLL

-164 LMLISVTVVP
+164 LMLIAVTVVP
-174 VLMISVRKLSKRLR
+174 VLMVSVRKLSKRLR
-188 RLMHAEHDNMV
+188 RLMHAEHENMV
-199 LMTTAVQEAISNQ
+199 MMTTAIQEAISNQ
-212 KVIKVYGGEQQEL
+212 KVIKIYGGESQEVS
-225 ARFEGVA
+225 RFDQVA
-232 NYLRGIFMR
+232 NYLRGILMR
-241 GTITAALG
+241 GTISSALG

-259 AVAIIISVAMIQ
+259 AVAIIIAVAMVQ

-292 NAPLKRLSDLN
+292 NAPLKRLADLN
-303 APVQRGLASAE
+303 APVQRGLAAAE
-314 HIFALLDEP
+314 HIFALLDEAP
-323 AERDTGSVTLDTVR
+323 ERDTGSVTLEHVR
-337 GDIVFDNVSYRYPE
+337 GDIVFNKVSYRYPE
-351 AERDALS
+351 AERDALTE
-358 NINLSVKP
+358 IDLVVRP

-375 SGGGKSTFA
+375 SGSGKSTFA
-384 NLLPNFLHVTGGE
+384 NLLPNFLHVTSGE
-397 IRIDGHPID
+397 IRIEGHAID
-406 GIHLKS
+406 SIHLSS

-424 LMFNDTIA
+424 LLFNDTIA
-432 NNIAFGATRELSQE
+432 NNIAFGATRQLSLE
-446 NIRVAAKAAHALEFI
+446 EIRHAAKAAHALEFI
-461 EALPEG
+461 EALPNG
-467 FDTMVGEGGMRLSG
+467 FETLVGEGGMRLSG

-516 VQQALDELMVGRTS
+516 VQAALDELMVGRTS

-535 RLSTIENADRIA
+535 RLSTIENADRIV

-552 RIAEIGT
+552 RIAEIGSHT
-559 HKELLALNGIY
+559 ELLARNGIY

-577 GDAKPAVNAT
+577 GDTPLPVIE
-587 MSNTEGVA
+587 EGTA

>member
-1 MINKETLQLYK
+1 MPLVDNENLKLYR
-12 RLLVY
+12 RLLKY

-22 KALALGSLLAALSA
+22 KVVILGSVLAALSA

-56 GEQSPLIWLPFAVV
+56 GQDTPLIWLPFAVV
-70 GIFFVRGAL
+70 GIFFLRGAF
-79 GFASTYIIAWVQNK
+79 GFASTYVMAWAQNK
-93 IVFRIRTDMFAR
+93 IIYQIRVDMFAH
-105 LVQLPSSFFQKEPSA
+105 LVRLPSNYFQEHPSA
-120 KTINRITNDVN
+120 KTINRLTQEVN
-131 GVTSASTTVLTT
+131 GVAAASTTVLTT
-143 VIKDGVTVIGL
+143 MIKDGVTVVGL
-154 LAWLL
+154 FGWLL

-164 LMLISVTVVP
+164 LMLIAVTVVP
-174 VLMISVRKLSKRLR
+174 VLTISVRKLSKRLR
-188 RLMHAEHDNMV
+188 SLMRAEHDSMV
-199 LMTTAVQEAISNQ
+199 LMTTAIQEAISNQ
-212 KVIKVYGGEQQEL
+212 KVIKVYGGESQEVH
-225 ARFEGVA
+225 RFERLT
-232 NYLRGIFMR
+232 NYLRGIYMR
-241 GTITAALG
+241 NSISAALG

-259 AVAIIISVAMIQ
+259 AVAVIIAVAMVQ
-271 SAEGMTTI
+271 SSEGMTTI

-292 NAPLKRLSDLN
+292 NAPLKRLADLN
-303 APVQRGLASAE
+303 APIQRGLAAAE
-314 HIFALLDEP
+314 HIFAVLDE
-323 AERDTGSVTLDTVR
+323 ATERDTGSVTLDGVR
-337 GDIVFDNVSYRYPE
+337 GEITFDKVSYRYPQ
-351 AERDALS
+351 AERDALAD
-358 NINLSVKP
+358 IDLIVRP

-397 IRIDGHPID
+397 IRIDGFPID
-406 GIHLKS
+406 SIHLKS

-424 LMFNDTIA
+424 LLFNDTIA
-432 NNIAFGATRELSQE
+432 NNIAFGATRELSLE
-446 NIRVAAKAAHALEFI
+446 EIRAAAKAAHALEFI

-467 FDTMVGEGGMRLSG
+467 FNTLVGESGMRLSG

-516 VQQALDELMVGRTS
+516 VQAALDELMVGRTS

-535 RLSTIENADRIA
+535 RLSTIENADRIV

-577 GDAKPAVNAT
+577 GDAKPAAV
-587 MSNTEGVA
+587 TEGAA

>member
-1 MINKETLQLYK
+1 MINKDTLQLYK

-79 GFASTYIIAWVQNK
+79 GFASTYIMSWVQTK
-93 IVFRIRTDMFAR
+93 IVFTIRTEMFAR
-105 LVQLPSSFFQKEPSA
+105 LVQLPSSFFQREPSA

-143 VIKDGVTVIGL
+143 LIKDGVTVIGL

-174 VLMISVRKLSKRLR
+174 VLLISVRKLSKRLR

-225 ARFEGVA
+225 KRFEGVA

-241 GTITAALG
+241 GAITAALG

-259 AVAIIISVAMIQ
+259 AVAIIISVAMVQ

-303 APVQRGLASAE
+303 APIQRGLAAAE

-323 AERDTGSVTLDTVR
+323 AERDTGSVTLDQVR
-337 GDIVFDNVSYRYPE
+337 GEIVFDQVTYRYPE

-358 NINLSVKP
+358 EINLVVKP

-406 GIHLKS
+406 TIHLQS
-412 LRQQMALVTQEV
+412 LRQKIALVTQEV
-424 LMFNDTIA
+424 LLFNDTVA
-432 NNIAFGATRELSQE
+432 NNIAFGSTRQLSQE
-446 NIRVAAKAAHALEFI
+446 EIRAAAKAAHALEFI

-467 FDTMVGEGGMRLSG
+467 FETQVGEGGMRLSG

-516 VQQALDELMVGRTS
+516 VQEALDELMVGRTS
-530 FVIAH
+530 FVVAH
-535 RLSTIENADRIA
+535 RLSTIENADRIV
-547 VLKEG
+547 VLKDG

-559 HKELLALNGIY
+559 HAELLALNGIY

-577 GDAKPAVNAT
+577 GDAKPAAT
-587 MSNTEGVA
+587 TEASA

>member
-1 MINKETLQLYK
+1 MRLVDPENLKLYR
-12 RLLVY
+12 RLLKY

-22 KALALGSLLAALSA
+22 KALALGTGLAALSA
-36 ATEPLLPAL
+36 ATEPMLPAL

-56 GEQSPLIWLPFAVV
+56 GEGSPLLWLPFAVV
-70 GIFFVRGAL
+70 GIFFLRGAL
-79 GFASTYIIAWVQNK
+79 GFASTYIMAWVQNK
-93 IVFRIRTDMFAR
+93 IVYQIRVDMFAH
-105 LVQLPSSFFQKEPSA
+105 LVKLPSIYFQKHPSA

-131 GVTSASTTVLTT
+131 GVTSASTTVLLTI
-143 VIKDGVTVIGL
+143 IKDGVTVIGL
-154 LAWLL
+154 FGWLL

-164 LMLISVTVVP
+164 LMLIAVTVVP
-174 VLMISVRKLSKRLR
+174 VLMVSVRKLSKRLR

-199 LMTTAVQEAISNQ
+199 MMTTAIQEAISNQ
-212 KVIKVYGGEQQEL
+212 KVIKVYGGESQEVD
-225 ARFEGVA
+225 RFERVA
-232 NYLRGIFMR
+232 NYLRGILMR
-241 GTITAALG
+241 GTVSAALG
-249 TPITQLSSAL
+249 TPITQLTSAF
-259 AVAIIISVAMIQ
+259 AVAIIIAVAMVQ

-303 APVQRGLASAE
+303 APIQRGLAAAE
-314 HIFALLDEP
+314 HIFSLLDEIP
-323 AERDTGSVTLDTVR
+323 ERDTGSVTLENVR
-337 GDIVFDNVSYRYPE
+337 GHIVFDKISYRYPD
-351 AERDALS
+351 AERNALTE
-358 NINLSVKP
+358 INLDVQP

-384 NLLPNFLHVTGGE
+384 NLLPNFLHATAGE
-397 IRIDGHPID
+397 IRVDGYPID
-406 GIHLKS
+406 TVHLSS
-412 LRQQMALVTQEV
+412 LRQHMSLVTQEV
-424 LMFNDTIA
+424 LLFNDTIA
-432 NNIAFGATRELSQE
+432 NNIAFGATRQLSHDD
-446 NIRVAAKAAHALEFI
+446 IRNAAKAAHALEFI
-461 EALPEG
+461 DALPDG
-467 FDTMVGEGGMRLSG
+467 FETLVGESGMRLSG

-516 VQQALDELMVGRTS
+516 VQEALDELMVGRTS

-535 RLSTIENADRIA
+535 RLSTIENADRIV

-559 HKELLALNGIY
+559 HAELLALNGIY

-577 GDAKPAVNAT
+577 GDGVSADVAQEDNA
-587 MSNTEGVA
+587 

>member
-1 MINKETLQLYK
+1 MQLINPVTLELYR
-12 RLLVY
+12 RLLRY

-22 KALALGSLLAALSA
+22 KALAGAMALAALSA

-56 GEQSPLIWLPFAVV
+56 GEASPLIWLPFAVV
-70 GIFFVRGAL
+70 GIFFLRGVL
-79 GFASTYIIAWVQNK
+79 GFGATYIMAWIQNK
-93 IVFRIRTDMFAR
+93 VVYQIRLEMFER
-105 LVQLPSSFFQKEPSA
+105 LVHLPTSYFQENPSA
-120 KTINRITNDVN
+120 KTINRVTNDVN
-131 GVTSASTTVLTT
+131 GVASASTTVITT
-143 VIKDGVTVIGL
+143 FIKDGVTVIGL
-154 LAWLL
+154 LGWLL

-174 VLMISVRKLSKRLR
+174 VLVVSVRKLSKRLR
-188 RLMHAEHDNMV
+188 RLVHQEHDSMV
-199 LMTTAVQEAISNQ
+199 MMTTAVQEAIANQ
-212 KVIKVYGGEQQEL
+212 KVIKVYGGEHQEVG
-225 ARFEGVA
+225 RFDEVA
-232 NYLRGIFMR
+232 NYLRGIYMR
-241 GTITAALG
+241 ATIAAALG

-259 AVAIIISVAMIQ
+259 AVAIIIAVAMVQ
-271 SAEGMTTI
+271 SSEGMTTI

-303 APVQRGLASAE
+303 APIQRGLASAE
-314 HIFALLDEP
+314 HIFAILDEP
-323 AERDTGSVTLDTVR
+323 IERDTGTVSLDKAQ
-337 GDIVFDNVSYRYPE
+337 GSIEFDKVSYRYPE
-351 AERDALS
+351 SERDALID
-358 NINLSVKP
+358 INLDVKP

-384 NLLPNFLHVTGGE
+384 SLLPNFLHATGGE
-397 IRIDGHPID
+397 IRIDGHPINT
-406 GIHLKS
+406 IHLKS
-412 LRQQMALVTQEV
+412 LRHQMALVTQEV
-424 LMFNDTIA
+424 LLFNDTIA
-432 NNIAFGATRELSQE
+432 NNIAFGATRRLSLDE
-446 NIRVAAKAAHALEFI
+446 IRAAAKAAHALEFV
-461 EALPEG
+461 EALPDG
-467 FDTMVGEGGMRLSG
+467 FETKVGEGGMRLSG

-516 VQQALDELMVGRTS
+516 VQEALEELMVGRTS

-535 RLSTIENADRIA
+535 RLTTIENADRIV

-559 HKELLALNGIY
+559 HNELLAANGLY
-570 AYLHQVQ
+570 AYLHRLQQ
-577 GDAKPAVNAT
+577 G
-587 MSNTEGVA
+587 

>member
-1 MINKETLQLYK
+1 MINKENLKLYK

-17 ARPYY
+17 VRPYY
-22 KALALGSLLAALSA
+22 KAIAAGSVLAALSA
-36 ATEPLLPAL
+36 STEPLLPAL

-56 GEQSPLIWLPFAVV
+56 GAESPMIWLPFAVV

-79 GFASTYIIAWVQNK
+79 GFGSTYIMAWVQNK
-93 IVFRIRTDMFAR
+93 IVYQIRVNMFEHLMR
-105 LVQLPSSFFQKEPSA
+105 LPNAYFQKHPSA
-120 KTINRITNDVN
+120 QTINRINQEVN
-131 GVTSASTTVLTT
+131 GVTSASTTVLITI
-143 VIKDGVTVIGL
+143 IKDGVTVIGL
-154 LAWLL
+154 FGWLL

-164 LMLISVTVVP
+164 LMLIAASVVP

-188 RLMHAEHDNMV
+188 RLMHAEYENSIM
-199 LMTTAVQEAISNQ
+199 MTTAVQEAIANQ
-212 KVIKVYGGEQQEL
+212 KVIKIYGGESQEI
-225 ARFEGVA
+225 ARFDRVA
-232 NYLRGIFMR
+232 NYLRGILMR
-241 GTITAALG
+241 GSVSASLG
-249 TPITQLSSAL
+249 SPITQLTSAF
-259 AVAIIISVAMIQ
+259 AVAIIITVAMIQ

-292 NAPLKRLSDLN
+292 NAPMKRLADLN
-303 APVQRGLASAE
+303 APIQRGLAAAD
-314 HIFALLDEP
+314 HIFDLLDEP
-323 AERDTGSVTLDTVR
+323 PERDTGSVTLDKVH
-337 GDIVFDNVSYRYPE
+337 GEIVFDNVTYRYPE
-351 AERDALS
+351 AERDAVS
-358 NINLSVKP
+358 NINLVVKP

-384 NLLPNFLHVTGGE
+384 NLLPNFLHATDGE
-397 IRIDGHPID
+397 IRIDGHAID
-406 GIHLKS
+406 TIHLNS
-412 LRQQMALVTQEV
+412 LRQQIALVTQEV
-424 LMFNDTIA
+424 LLFNDTIA
-432 NNIAFGATRELSQE
+432 NNIAFGATRQLSVE
-446 NIRVAAKAAHALEFI
+446 EIRAAAKAAHALDFI
-461 EALPEG
+461 EALPNG
-467 FDTMVGEGGMRLSG
+467 FETLVGEGGMRLSG

-516 VQQALDELMVGRTS
+516 VQEALDELMVGRTS

-535 RLSTIENADRIA
+535 RLSTIENADRIV

-559 HKELLALNGIY
+559 HDQLLALNGIY

-577 GDAKPAVNAT
+577 GDAAPETKEENA
-587 MSNTEGVA
+587 

>member
-1 MINKETLQLYK
+1 MRLVNPETLILYR
-12 RLLVY
+12 RLLGY
-17 ARPYY
+17 TRAYY
-22 KALALGSLLAALSA
+22 KALAAGMVLAALSA
-36 ATEPLLPAL
+36 AIEPLLPAL

-56 GEQSPLIWLPFAVV
+56 GEQSPLLWLPFAVV
-70 GIFFVRGAL
+70 GIFFLRGAL
-79 GFASTYIIAWVQNK
+79 GFGSTYIIAWVQTK
-93 IVFRIRTDMFAR
+93 IVFQMRLEMFAR
-105 LVQLPSSFFQKEPSA
+105 LVQLPSSFFQREPSA

-131 GVTSASTTVLTT
+131 GVTSAATTVLTT
-143 VIKDGVTVIGL
+143 LIKDGVTVIGL
-154 LAWLL
+154 LVWLL

-164 LMLISVTVVP
+164 LMLISVSVVP
-174 VLMISVRKLSKRLR
+174 VLLVSVRKLSKRLR

-199 LMTTAVQEAISNQ
+199 MMTMSVQEAISNQ
-212 KVIKVYGGEQQEL
+212 KVIKVYGGEKQEV

-241 GTITAALG
+241 GAITAALG

-303 APVQRGLASAE
+303 APVQRGLAAAE
-314 HIFALLDEP
+314 HVFALLDEP
-323 AERDTGSVTLDTVR
+323 AERDTGSVTLDEVR
-337 GDIVFDNVSYRYPE
+337 GEIIFDNVSYRYPE
-351 AERDALS
+351 AERDAI
-358 NINLSVKP
+358 NHINLTVKP

-384 NLLPNFLHVTGGE
+384 NLLPNFLHATSGE

-406 GIHLKS
+406 SIHLQS

-424 LMFNDTIA
+424 LLFNDTIA
-432 NNIAFGATRELSQE
+432 NNIAFGATRQLSLE
-446 NIRVAAKAAHALEFI
+446 EIRAAAKAAHALEFI
-461 EALPEG
+461 EALPNG
-467 FDTMVGEGGMRLSG
+467 FDTMVGESGMRLSG

-488 IARAVLKNAPIL
+488 IARAMLKNAPIL

-535 RLSTIENADRIA
+535 RLSTIENADRIV

-559 HKELLALNGIY
+559 HSELLALNGIY
-570 AYLHQVQ
+570 AYLHQGQ
-577 GDAKPAVNAT
+577 GDVKPAASET
-587 MSNTEGVA
+587 GAA